1 MFDDLKISSDKTPEE
16 QLKQVKS
23 WADNLIDSLQMLNN
37 QVDEL
42 RKIVDEK
49 SRKG

>member
-1 MFDDLKISSDKTPEE
+1 MFEDLRISNDKTPEE

-23 WADNLIDSLQMLNN
+23 WADNLIDSLQMLND

-42 RKIVDEK
+42 RKIVNEK
-49 SRKG
+49 K